1 MKKISFLL
9 LVITLLSSNVIVQA
23 QNFNWVK
30 KFGGTSTDYGFAVEK
45 DNNGNTIVA
54 GSYSGTI
61 DIDPGL
67 ANFNVTSAG
76 AQDIYIVKLDS
87 TGNFLWGKSVGGPNI
102 DNISDLK
109 IDNSNNIY
117 LSGYFRGSADFDPS
131 TTTFTL
137 STASGGS
144 SADGF
149 LLKLDANGNFN
160 YAKQIGGTSAVDDHV
175 ISLDLDVQNNIYL
188 TGYFNGSC
196 DLDPGT
202 TQFLVNSVGGSDI
215 FVVKLNSSGSFI
227 FGKTIAGTIGNI
239 VSGGSKG
246 FSIKVNSGNI
256 IVVGEFDGTQ
266 DFDTG
271 SGTLNLTSNGLLDI
285 FILKLD
291 LSGNFVFAKSIGGT
305 GNDIGNSIQIDQ
317 SSNLYISGFFNN
329 TVDFNPSTGV
339 NNLIS
344 NGSSDGYLLK
354 LDNSGGYLY
363 CKQIGGI
370 GTDNCGKTSID
381 NNDNIFVTGSFSN
394 SVDFDNSTNQLLLNS
409 NGLKDIFVAA
419 YSSNGTI
426 IYAQN
431 YGSTSDDDGI
441 RVKSSNNKVYVT
453 GHFQNTVDFDF
464 GTNTAN
470 LTSSGSQDA
479 FLLTLNNSFCTQ
491 TIYNTVT
498 VYDTVIVNISVTDTL
513 IINTTVSSVTPPNNI
528 NTFKVFPNPAST
540 HITIDYGNFAL
551 VSGYQLRIVNSL
563 SQSVFQTNINQQSDY
578 LDLST
583 WGGNGMYFVHIIDPQ
598 GNIVDIKKIV
608 LQ

>member
-30 KFGGTSTDYGFAVEK
+30 KFGGTSTDLGFTIKLDAS
-45 DNNGNTIVA
+45 GNHIVA
-54 GSYSGTI
+54 GNYNGTI
-61 DIDPGL
+61 DLDPG
-67 ANFNVTSAG
+67 AGVFNVTSSG
-76 AQDIYIVKLDS
+76 SQDIFICKLDAN
-87 TGNFLWGKSVGGPNI
+87 GNFVWGKSIGGVNE
-102 DNISDLK
+102 DAVTDLK
-109 IDNSNNIY
+109 IDNSGNVY
-117 LSGYFRGSADFDPS
+117 LCGFFRGSADFDPS
-131 TTTFTL
+131 SNSFIL
-137 STASGGS
+137 SVSSGGAT
-144 SADGF
+144 ADGF
-149 LLKLDANGNFN
+149 LLKLDLNGNFS
-160 YAKQIGGTSAVDDHV
+160 YAKQIGGSTAIDDH
-175 ISLDLDVQNNIYL
+175 IYSIDLDAQNNIYL

-196 DLDPGT
+196 DLDPGA
-202 TQFLVNSVGGSDI
+202 TQFLVSSTGGSDL
-215 FVVKLNSSGSFI
+215 FVVKLNSSGNFV
-227 FGKTIAGTIGNI
+227 FAKTVAGTFGNS

-246 FSIKVNSGNI
+246 FSIKVNTFDI

-291 LSGNFVFAKSIGGT
+291 LNGNFVFAKSIGGT
-305 GNDIGNSIQIDQ
+305 GNDAGNSIQIDQ
-317 SSNLYISGFFNN
+317 SNNLYISGYFNN
-329 TVDFNPSTGV
+329 TVDFNPLSSV
-339 NNLIS
+339 NNLTSI
-344 NGSSDGYLLK
+344 GSSDGYLLK

-363 CKQIGGI
+363 CKQIGGL
-370 GTDNCGKTSID
+370 GTDYCGKTSID

-394 SVDFDNSTNQLLLNS
+394 SVDFDNSTSQLLLTS

-419 YSSNGTI
+419 YSSNGSI

-431 YGSTSDDDGI
+431 YGSTSDDEG
-441 RVKSSNNKVYVT
+441 RWVTCSNNYVYLT
-453 GHFQNTVDFDF
+453 GDFQNTVDFDF

-479 FLLTLNNSFCTQ
+479 FLLRLNNSFCTQ

-528 NTFKVFPNPAST
+528 NTIKVFPNPAST

-551 VSGYQLRIVNSL
+551 ASGYQLRIVNSL

-583 WGGNGMYFVHIIDPQ
+583 WGGNGMYFVHIIDPL
-598 GNIVDIKKIV
+598 GNIVDIRKIV